1 MLLSEEMVGA
11 IILYF
16 DVFKSEL
23 ISSEKLLF
31 LKLVGPRLSENMFF
45 LIMFVKL
52 INSESLLKSE
62 LLLCAKFFVLFS
74 EMLVVIDSEIMQVS
88 IVVWR
93 IELPVK
99 LVCSEI
105 SIYAWWCLVLALF
118 FLCGIEIGWGHLSR
132 NSDIQGE
139 FSRPYF

>member
-1 MLLSEEMVGA
+1 MVGA
-11 IILYF
+11 IFLYF

-45 LIMFVKL
+45 LIIFVKL

-74 EMLVVIDSEIMQVS
+74 EMLVGIGSEIMQVS

-118 FLCGIEIGWGHLSR
+118 FACGIRKWLGPFIVKW
-132 NSDIQGE
+132 
-139 FSRPYF
+139 